1 MAITEPSPISTGRS
15 TKPQPEAGVFFVWR
29 FAVAIELSVRGGM
42 DAIIADLGRVQREVL
57 DKAIPRALNRT

>member
-1 MAITEPSPISTGRS
+1 M
-15 TKPQPEAGVFFVWR
+15 
-29 FAVAIELSVRGGM
+29 AIELSVRGGM